1 MDALEPS
8 EAMLDVASAKNIYT
22 KCIYGYLNM
31 TNVKCGQCGGYLAE
45 CVKTSDM
52 GAAYIVI

>member
-1 MDALEPS
+1 MNALEPS

-31 TNVKCGQCGGYLAE
+31 TNVESGQCGCYLAGS
-45 CVKTSDM
+45 VTT
-52 GAAYIVI
+52 